1 MSPWNPLVWCRMV
14 GIAVSLA
21 WPHLLTPW
29 RSPLLRWRIE
39 TYGIRDEQGRLLTA
53 DAIDAR
59 RFFQFAAANRTA
71 LLRFLYWAATLR

>member
-1 MSPWNPLVWCRMV
+1 MWNPLVWCRMI
-14 GIAVSLA
+14 GIAVALA

-59 RFFQFAAANRTA
+59 RFFRFASANRTA
-71 LLRFLYWAATLR
+71 LLRFLYWAATL

>member
-1 MSPWNPLVWCRMV
+1 MSPWNPLVWGRML

-39 TYGIRDEQGRLLTA
+39 TYGIRDE
-53 DAIDAR
+53 
-59 RFFQFAAANRTA
+59 
-71 LLRFLYWAATLR
+71 